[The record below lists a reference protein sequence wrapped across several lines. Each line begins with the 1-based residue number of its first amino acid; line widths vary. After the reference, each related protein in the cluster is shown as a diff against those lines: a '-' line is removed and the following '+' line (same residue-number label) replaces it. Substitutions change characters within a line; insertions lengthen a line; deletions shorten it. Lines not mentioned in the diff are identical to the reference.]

1 MQASKKGASVF
12 VTGVIV
18 GISSLVVTVVAPIIG
33 YLVTILTIDTP
44 IQQQC
49 HYNYILLK

>member
-1 MQASKKGASVF
+1 MF

-33 YLVTILTIDTP
+33 YLVTVIYEMVTSHMVTLYLP
-44 IQQQC
+44 A
-49 HYNYILLK
+49 